1 MMTTPNLESRNAG
14 SPPKRHY
21 ADYIARALATEGS
34 HLALGRGGAT
44 LYFES
49 STLSGCREEQ
59 IKAEAIA
66 AGLPV
71 IDSRQVPFNL
81 VWELAVRGPM
91 VAVGKPPCQPPYHAF
106 SFAPLSVVAA
116 AYRAAGAE
124 VFNLAS
130 LGNATES
137 EG

>member
-1 MMTTPNLESRNAG
+1 MMTTPNPESQNAG

-21 ADYIARALATEGS
+21 ADYIARALATEGG

-71 IDSRQVPFNL
+71 IDSRQVPFKL
-81 VWELAVRGPM
+81 VWDLAVGGPT
-91 VAVGKPPCQPPYHAF
+91 VAVGKLPCQPPYHAF

>member
-1 MMTTPNLESRNAG
+1 MIATPNPESRNSG
-14 SPPKRHY
+14 SSRKRHY
-21 ADYIARALATEGS
+21 ADYIARALATEGG
-34 HLALGRGGAT
+34 HLALGRGRAT

-59 IKAEAIA
+59 IKAEAFA

-71 IDSRQVPFNL
+71 IDSRQVPFKL
-81 VWELAVRGPM
+81 VWELAVPGPM